1 MQDRAV
7 VQSGRKKKFDREGFS
22 YFLFIL
28 PVLALIILFK
38 YKPLLGWYYAFTNY
52 KVGMKSSMIQFV
64 GLQNFG
70 RMFMN
75 MAYLEQVLQVL
86 ANTLIM
92 AFMSIFLGTPLTV
105 AFAICLNEMNSNRAR
120 RAVQT
125 LTTLPHF
132 ISVVTLYSVVYF
144 MLSNNGFVNTLLMNS
159 GRIQTPIN
167 FMATPDHTYLKMW
180 LYGMWKNTGWNA
192 IVYLAAIAGID
203 QELYEAAMID
213 GAGRFRRIWHI
224 TVPGIIP
231 TFFVLLVM
239 SIGNLLNT
247 GYEMQ
252 YVFQNA
258 MNKQYIQTLDLYVYN
273 QGISEGNIPF
283 ATAVGIMKSAVA
295 LILFSSANALSK
307 SIRGTSVF

>member
-1 MQDRAV
+1 MLPWR
-7 VQSGRKKKFDREGFS
+7 FDREGFS

-28 PVLALIILFK
+28 PVLALIVLFK

-52 KVGMKSSMIQFV
+52 KVGMKPSMIQFV

-70 RMFMN
+70 RMFLN
-75 MAYLEQVLQVL
+75 MAYFEQVLQVL
-86 ANTLIM
+86 VNTLIM

-105 AFAICLNEMNSNRAR
+105 AFSICLNEMNSNRAR

-144 MLSNNGFVNTLLMNS
+144 MLSNNGFVNTLLINS

-203 QELYEAAMID
+203 QQLYEAAMID

-295 LILFSSANALSK
+295 LILFSSANTLSK

>member
-1 MQDRAV
+1 MQNRAIV
-7 VQSGRKKKFDREGFS
+7 KGGRKKRFDREGFS

-28 PVLALIILFK
+28 PVLALIVLFK

-52 KVGMKSSMIQFV
+52 KVGMKPSMIQFV

-70 RMFMN
+70 RMFLN
-75 MAYLEQVLQVL
+75 MAYFEQVLQVL
-86 ANTLIM
+86 VNTLIM

-105 AFAICLNEMNSNRAR
+105 AFSICLNEMNSNRAR

-144 MLSNNGFVNTLLMNS
+144 MLSNNGFVNTLLINS

-203 QELYEAAMID
+203 QQLYEAAMID

-295 LILFSSANALSK
+295 LILFSSANTLSK

>member
-1 MQDRAV
+1 
-7 VQSGRKKKFDREGFS
+7 
-22 YFLFIL
+22 
-28 PVLALIILFK
+28 
-38 YKPLLGWYYAFTNY
+38 
-52 KVGMKSSMIQFV
+52 
-64 GLQNFG
+64 
-70 RMFMN
+70 
-75 MAYLEQVLQVL
+75 
-86 ANTLIM
+86 
-92 AFMSIFLGTPLTV
+92 
-105 AFAICLNEMNSNRAR
+105 
-120 RAVQT
+120 
-125 LTTLPHF
+125 
-132 ISVVTLYSVVYF
+132 
-144 MLSNNGFVNTLLMNS
+144 MLSNNGFVNTLLMNT

>member
-7 VQSGRKKKFDREGFS
+7 VQSGRKKRFDREGFS
-22 YFLFIL
+22 YFLFTL

>member
-1 MQDRAV
+1 MQNRVAV
-7 VQSGRKKKFDREGFS
+7 KGGRKKKFDREGFS

-28 PVLALIILFK
+28 PVLALIVLFK

-52 KVGMKSSMIQFV
+52 KVGMKPWMIQFL

-70 RMFMN
+70 RMFLN
-75 MAYLEQVLQVL
+75 MAYFEQVLQVL

-105 AFAICLNEMNSNRAR
+105 AFSICLNEMNSNRAR

-144 MLSNNGFVNTLLMNS
+144 MLSNNGFVNTLLMNT

-167 FMATPDHTYLKMW
+167 FMATPNHTYLKMW

>member
-7 VQSGRKKKFDREGFS
+7 VQSRRKKKFDREGFS